1 MGNVQDLSQK
11 VIEIIKNSDV
21 LIGAKRMLD
30 MFNHDNKYT
39 SYIAN
44 DIFDYIEN
52 SNYRNYVILMSGDT
66 GFFSGTERL
75 LPLIKHH
82 NVVVHSGVSS
92 VSYLSSKIGVSWND
106 SKILSIHGRECN
118 YISAIDRNS
127 KVFLLTGGNI
137 KEVCQNLIYFNL
149 DVNIIIGENLS
160 QNDEKIS
167 MGKPKNFINR
177 DFSTLSIMYI
187 ENPNAKDITRIG
199 IPDSE
204 FIRGKVPMTKSE
216 VRTVSISKCNIEDA
230 SICWDIGAGTGSI
243 SVEMAFL
250 CSSGMVY
257 SVEKKH
263 DGVELIKEN
272 CKKFRVS
279 NIEIL
284 EGNAE
289 DIVQDLPTPNIVFIG
304 GSGGELSKILNVAFE
319 KNPSVR
325 VVLNCVT
332 LETLNQIMEYL
343 KLVNIE
349 DYEITQIGITRT
361 NKISKYNMLKAEN
374 PIFVVSFKGI
384 NVKNLFLEFEKWYQ
398 DRLLIWKS
406 YDIHVD
412 SINRCNTQYHLQ
424 LSSKDVF
431 AHVGLYISC
440 NLCWVDFEAV
450 SINGEDFN
458 SVNNP
463 FENVE
468 SIENVTQEFE
478 NFIRGIKDE

>member
-1 MGNVQDLSQK
+1 MGNIQDLSQK
-11 VIEIIKNSDV
+11 VLETIQNSDV

-30 MFNHDNKYT
+30 MFNHNNKYS
-39 SYIAN
+39 SYISD
-44 DIFDYIEN
+44 DISNYIEN
-52 SNYRNYVILMSGDT
+52 SNYENFVILMSGDT
-66 GFFSGTERL
+66 GFFSGTDKV

-82 NVVVHSGVSS
+82 NVVVHSGISS

-106 SKILSIHGRECN
+106 SKVLSIHGRECN
-118 YISAIDRNS
+118 YVSAIDKNN

-137 KEVCQNLIYFNL
+137 KEVCESLIYFNL

-160 QNDEKIS
+160 QEDEKIS
-167 MGKPKNFINR
+167 YGKPHDFINK
-177 DFSTLSIMYI
+177 DFSTLSVMYI
-187 ENPNAKDITRIG
+187 ENLNAKNTTRIG
-199 IPDSE
+199 IPDNE

-216 VRTVSISKCNIEDA
+216 VRAVSISKCNIEDT
-230 SICWDIGAGTGSI
+230 SICWDIGAGTGSV
-243 SVEMAFL
+243 SVEMAML
-250 CSSGMVY
+250 CPNGMVY
-257 SVEKKH
+257 AVEKKH
-263 DGVELIKEN
+263 DGVELIKDN

-284 EGNAE
+284 EGNSE
-289 DIVQDLPTPNIVFIG
+289 DIIKDLPTPDIVFIG
-304 GSGGELSKILNVAFE
+304 GSSGKLSKILDIAFE
-319 KNPSVR
+319 KNSSVR

-374 PIFVVSFKGI
+374 PIFVVSFEGI
-384 NVKNLFLEFEKWYQ
+384 NIKNLFLEFEKWYQ
-398 DRLLIWKS
+398 ERLPIWKS
-406 YDIHVD
+406 YNIHVD
-412 SINRCNTQYHLQ
+412 SINKCDTQYHLQ

-450 SINGEDFN
+450 SMNGEDFN

-463 FENVE
+463 FYDAEC
-468 SIENVTQEFE
+468 IEKVTQRFE
-478 NFIRGIKDE
+478 NFIRGIKNE